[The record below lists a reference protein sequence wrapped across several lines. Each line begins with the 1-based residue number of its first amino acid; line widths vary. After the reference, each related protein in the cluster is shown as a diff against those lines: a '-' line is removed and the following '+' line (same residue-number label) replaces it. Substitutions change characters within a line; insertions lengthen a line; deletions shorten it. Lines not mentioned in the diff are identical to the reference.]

1 KVDSEKIFMILKNLI
16 ENGIIYNKNSEP
28 EVIVKVDEKGDR
40 YNISVEDNGIG
51 IPIYEQ
57 DKIFERF
64 YRIDKARTSN
74 LGGTGLGLSIV
85 KTLIEKC
92 GGGLVIDSIEGKG
105 TIFSF
110 YILK

>member
-1 KVDSEKIFMILKNLI
+1 MEQEYLSTSKIRYLKDSN
-16 ENGIIYNKNSEP
+16 
-28 EVIVKVDEKGDR
+28 
-40 YNISVEDNGIG
+40 
-51 IPIYEQ
+51 
-57 DKIFERF
+57 
-64 YRIDKARTSN
+64 RIDKARTSN

>member
-1 KVDSEKIFMILKNLI
+1 MILKNLI
-16 ENGIIYNKNSEP
+16 ENGIIYNKSENP
-28 EVIVKVDEKGDR
+28 YVIVKIEEKDDR
-40 YNISVEDNGIG
+40 YNIMVRDNGIG

-57 DKIFERF
+57 DKVFERF
-64 YRIDKARTSN
+64 YRVDKVRTSN

-92 GGGLVIDSIEGKG
+92 GGGLTLDSQEGIG
-105 TIFSF
+105 TTFSF